1 MKRVCA
7 SILKLLSIIHD
18 LVWRE
23 TIIQDC
29 SVTPRGKNKKYGRKL
44 TTEPTQRSKQTDSQ
58 SGQIPVMVAVNA
70 NGKMQADFILKPE
83 TA

>member
-1 MKRVCA
+1 
-7 SILKLLSIIHD
+7 
-18 LVWRE
+18 VWRE

-44 TTEPTQRSKQTDSQ
+44 QTEPTQRSKQTYSQ
-58 SGQIPVMVAVNA
+58 SGQIPGMVGVNA
-70 NGKMQADFILKPE
+70 NGRLQADFILKPK